1 LSTIYGTVV
10 DKQINVD
17 IKKLNSIET
26 YKGYRL
32 AYRTENGEIREIA
45 KAMASLKFTPSVAA
59 ALEALNVGDAFT
71 LVQQKN
77 DKGYL
82 DVKSLSQG
90 KMEVSA
96 EAVSTEAG
104 ENVTPTTVNSPSM
117 SKSVGTK
124 VTSTYETPEERK
136 LKQRLIVRQAAL
148 NQALEYT
155 AGGDVDV

>member
-1 LSTIYGTVV
+1 
-10 DKQINVD
+10 
-17 IKKLNSIET
+17 
-26 YKGYRL
+26 
-32 AYRTENGEIREIA
+32 
-45 KAMASLKFTPSVAA
+45 
-59 ALEALNVGDAFT
+59 VGDAFT

-96 EAVSTEAG
+96 EAVSTAAG
-104 ENVTPTTVNSPSM
+104 ENVTPTTVNSTGT
-117 SKSVGTK
+117 SKYAGPTK
-124 VTSTYETPEERK
+124 TTSTYETPEERK

-155 AGGDVDV
+155 AGGDVDVEGVSEIAAQFEAWVYRGLE